1 MEFPDAPIIL
11 ASGTIAGVPFKD
23 RVLIRVGQEYRS
35 PDGAIAV
42 GEHSGG
48 PGENVLSGAVPLEL
62 VPRDAMIE
70 LDDSLDPW
78 DLRLQLRSLAN
89 AGLGERYLGTSA
101 PTSSAQNPT
110 SNAENPTSITEYG
123 SDKPAEA
130 AAPPG
135 EVGGCIDSPTNPW
148 FDPTCPSDDRYI
160 PLIRSGYY
168 GIWQGYGVRV
178 RLLPDEEGST
188 EPQCQLIIY
197 GSAPE
202 LGFTEQDD
210 PDAPYVRTVPQ
221 VDLQALYTVE
231 GRALIDR
238 HFVTLCGSRAGEVSA
253 TAQVVP
259 DHEKARQVAA
269 IGRLLETDAGGDD
282 VAQEIAT
289 AVQRLEPKPMA
300 CGMQAVPPTVTV
312 KYSGVRSVRM
322 QRTEFRWTGSAW
334 QGDWRSRR
342 PAIYV
347 PRPA

>member
-1 MEFPDAPIIL
+1 MQFPDAPVIV
-11 ASGTIAGVPFKD
+11 ASGVAAGVPFRD

-35 PDGAIAV
+35 PDGDIAI
-42 GEHSGG
+42 GEHGDG
-48 PGENVLSGAVPLEL
+48 PGENAIAGAVALEL
-62 VPRDAMIE
+62 VPQDALTE

-89 AGLGERYLGTSA
+89 AGLGDRYLGA
-101 PTSSAQNPT
+101 PAAQSSAR
-110 SNAENPTSITEYG
+110 AG
-123 SDKPAEA
+123 SDSPATA
-130 AAPPG
+130 AAMLRG
-135 EVGGCIDSPTNPW
+135 QDGGCIDSPTNPW

-188 EPQCQLIIY
+188 ESQCQLIIY
-197 GSAPE
+197 GPAPE
-202 LGFTEQDD
+202 LGFTKQIE

-221 VDLQALYTVE
+221 ADLQALYTVE

-238 HFVTLCGSRAGEVSA
+238 HFVTLCGSRPGEVSA

-269 IGRLLETDAGGDD
+269 IWRLLEEDAGGDD
-282 VAQEIAT
+282 AALEIAT
-289 AVQRLEPKPMA
+289 ALQRLEPKPMA
-300 CGMQAVPPTVTV
+300 CGMQTVPPTVTV
-312 KYSGVRSVRM
+312 PYGEVRSVRM
-322 QRTEFRWTGSAW
+322 QRTDFRWTGTAW

-342 PAIYV
+342 PAVYV